1 MISKEDG
8 EWILSG
14 GKIAA
19 RLPATRP
26 DHHRFVQVRGLV
38 QSSVIHPDYGK
49 PATHFRV
56 MRYEVHQEFE
66 DEYASIEN
74 LRDCAIEIVE
84 WDGIGQTVRRL
95 AGADVELSKDV
106 DPLY

>member
-1 MISKEDG
+1 MIDPDLKDF
-8 EWILSG
+8 LRSG

-19 RLPATRP
+19 QLPSTRP

-38 QSSVIHPDYGK
+38 QSSFVHPDYGK
-49 PATHFRV
+49 PATNFRV
-56 MRYEVHQEFE
+56 MRYDVHQGFE

-74 LRDCAIEIVE
+74 LRDCVIEIVE
-84 WDGIGQTVRRL
+84 WDVLEQTVRRL
-95 AGADVELSKDV
+95 AGAEVELSRHV